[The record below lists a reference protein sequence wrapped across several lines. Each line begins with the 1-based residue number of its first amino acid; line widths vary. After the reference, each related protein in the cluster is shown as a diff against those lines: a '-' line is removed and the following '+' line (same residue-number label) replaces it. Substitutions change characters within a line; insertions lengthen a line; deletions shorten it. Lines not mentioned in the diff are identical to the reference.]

1 MVRPGSHGS
10 TSGVRRSG
18 RLAGV
23 GPPAMTPRPTI
34 ILASASPARRALLRA
49 AGVSVEVRVS
59 DVDEDAVEKTLGPVS
74 PAALAL
80 ALAEAKARDV
90 AAQVDPASVLGTT
103 LVVGADTILDLDGV
117 ALGRPHDDADAI
129 RRWHEMR
136 GRAGILLTGH
146 AVIRLDTDT
155 TASAVG
161 STVVRFGTP
170 TDAEV
175 VAYVGTGEPT
185 SVAGAFTIDGF
196 GGPFIDGIEGDPA
209 NVAGLSLPILRRLFA
224 ELGVEWTSL
233 WPNDEAD
240 RPSRW
245 P

>member
-1 MVRPGSHGS
+1 MVRPGSNDA
-10 TSGVRRSG
+10 TRGVRRPWC
-18 RLAGV
+18 LAGV
-23 GPPAMTPRPTI
+23 GSASMTARPTI
-34 ILASASPARRALLRA
+34 VLASASPARRALLRA

-59 DVDEDAVEKTLGPVS
+59 DVDENAVEATLGPVS
-74 PAALAL
+74 PGTLAL
-80 ALAEAKARDV
+80 ALAEAKAQNV
-90 AAQVDPASVLGTT
+90 AAQLNVANALDPI

-117 ALGRPHDDADAI
+117 ALGRPKDAADAV

-136 GRAGILLTGH
+136 GRSGILLTGH
-146 AVIRLDTDT
+146 AVIRLDTGT
-155 TASAVG
+155 KASAVG

-170 TDAEV
+170 TDAEIA
-175 VAYVGTGEPT
+175 AYVATGEPT

-209 NVAGLSLPILRRLFA
+209 NVAGLSLPLLRRLFDG
-224 ELGVEWTSL
+224 LGVEWTSL
-233 WPNDEAD
+233 WPTDEAD